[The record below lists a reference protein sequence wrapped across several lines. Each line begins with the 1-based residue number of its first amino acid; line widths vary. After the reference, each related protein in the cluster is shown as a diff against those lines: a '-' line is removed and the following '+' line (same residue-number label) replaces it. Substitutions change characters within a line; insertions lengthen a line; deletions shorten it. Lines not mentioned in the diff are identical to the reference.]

1 MKANKKKIIVIVSMV
16 LLLVA
21 TGCLNYFLTVGTNAG
36 NGSGNLDNSAATGT
50 TPKEELDFFA
60 AYREDRELTRAQKI
74 LYLNEII
81 ASEVSSAE
89 AIVNAE
95 DNRLQVIDT
104 MDKELTLEGLI
115 KASGFEDCIVSFG
128 SDSIVNVVVKAA
140 EISDI
145 QKIQI
150 VDIVVSG
157 SNTAPGDV
165 VVLAYI

>member
-36 NGSGNLDNSAATGT
+36 QGNLDNSTPTAT
-50 TPKEELDFFA
+50 TPPAELDFFA
-60 AYREDRELTRAQKI
+60 SYREDRELTRAQKI

-81 ASEVSSAE
+81 SSEVSSQE
-89 AIVNAE
+89 AIVSAE
-95 DNRLQVIDT
+95 DNRLQVIDM
-104 MDKELTLEGLI
+104 MDTELVLEGLI

-128 SDSIVNVVVKAA
+128 NDDIVNVVVKAA

-145 QKIQI
+145 QMIQI

>member
-36 NGSGNLDNSAATGT
+36 SGDLDNSTPTGT

-89 AIVNAE
+89 AIVSAE

-150 VDIVVSG
+150 VDIVVTG

>member
-21 TGCLNYFLTVGTNAG
+21 TGCLNYFLTVKTASGD
-36 NGSGNLDNSAATGT
+36 GNLDNSTPTAT
-50 TPKEELDFFA
+50 TPTELDFFA
-60 AYREDRELTRAQKI
+60 SYREDRELTRAQKI

-81 ASEVSSAE
+81 SSEVSSAE
-89 AIVNAE
+89 AIVSAE
-95 DNRLQVIDT
+95 DNRLQVIDM
-104 MDKELTLEGLI
+104 MDKELVLEGLI

-128 SDSIVNVVVKAA
+128 NDDVVNVVVKAA

-145 QKIQI
+145 QMIQI

>member
-36 NGSGNLDNSAATGT
+36 DGNLDNSAATGT

-157 SNTAPGDV
+157 SNAAPGDV